1 MSTVVV
7 KRPPRA
13 SGPQA
18 PEGQIELAE
27 PPVLGEQAAAGLSS
41 ALAFLPM
48 ALGAGAMGMMFTVG
62 SRSPSTFMMSG
73 MMGVSMLSMG
83 LGQLGRKGAERKRK
97 MRAERRDYL
106 RYLAQLRTRARQ
118 AAAEQRAA
126 ASWDNPRPADLWSL
140 ASGTRLWERRGG
152 NHDFGRVRIGV
163 GSSRAGLELV
173 PPETRPVEDLEPLTA
188 VSLRRFTK
196 AFQSVGQVP
205 VSVPLRHFTSVEFA
219 GDGPAALGLLRAMLG
234 QLVVL
239 HGPDEL
245 RVAVLTD
252 TVGREEWNWLKW
264 LPHNAHAHQED
275 EAGPLR
281 LVAEDPDELLGLVGA
296 EVADRPEYGSGS
308 PPRVTEPLIVVVAYR
323 VRIPETCRLLTGGIH
338 NVVLLDATGGMTGGP
353 HVLRLTVRDGEVE
366 YPVADGSVTAR
377 ADTLTRTTAEDLA
390 RQLAPMRTGGGVEL
404 VEEPLETDFDLGSL
418 LGVRDPRSFDVAALW
433 RTRAAQSARL
443 RVPIGITEDNEVLE
457 LDLKESAQTG
467 MGPHGLLIGATGSG
481 KSELVRTL
489 VIGLAATHSSDV
501 LNFVLVDFKGG
512 ATFLN
517 MDRLPHT
524 SAVITN
530 LADEL
535 HLVDRMRDSLNGE
548 MIRRQEVLRESGH
561 SSLFD
566 YEKAR
571 LAGAPL
577 APLPSLLIV
586 VDEFSELL
594 ANKPEFVEL
603 FVTIGRLGR
612 SLGVHLLLAS
622 QRLDEGRIHR
632 VEGHLS
638 YKIALR
644 TFSSM
649 ESRSVI
655 GVGSAYELPSA
666 PGNGYL
672 KVDTTNLARFKA
684 AYVSG
689 PCPVTAA
696 ARPAEAALGPGQ
708 VVAFGMEQRVPRALD
723 APEAPDAFQTAGERF
738 AQGAGPLSEPAGD
751 DEESLLD
758 VLIERLEGA
767 GPPARQVWLPPLES
781 PPSLDQLLPG
791 IVPDPERGMT
801 VGDYPGLGGLRVPI
815 GMVDRPFEQLREL
828 LVADLSGADGH
839 LALAGAPQTGKST
852 MLRTLMLSLALTHTP
867 REVQFYCLDFGG
879 GGLQSTAGLPH
890 VGSIATRMERDRVQR
905 TVEELTQLLEVRE
918 QRFTERGLE
927 SMRAYR
933 QARDR
938 GEIDDPYGDVFLVVD
953 NWSTIKQDF
962 EDLEPRITDLAARG
976 LSFGLHVVASAV
988 RWSEIRPRA
997 RDLFGTKLELRLG
1010 DAMESEFGSK
1020 LAKSVPPQAG
1030 RGLTKSR
1037 FHFMGALPRL
1047 DSFSGAEGLT
1057 EATKAAVAEI
1067 DAFWTG
1073 APAPGVRLL
1082 PVRLP
1087 LDRLP
1092 RPEGD
1097 LRVCLGWDEQRLSPV
1112 WHDFA
1117 TAPHLMV
1124 FGDAETGKTN
1134 VLRVVIDAITRR
1146 YRPEE
1151 ARILLADTRRD
1162 LLAVVPEEYRVG
1174 FAVDGEALT
1183 SLVDSAAVSV
1193 GKRIP
1198 GPDIAP
1204 ERLPRRDW
1212 WGGPR
1217 LFILLDDYDLYG
1229 GGSLSNSPL
1238 NALGPMLVHSANIGL
1253 HMVISRST
1261 SGASRVMMD
1270 PVLRRMWEL
1279 GSPALLHSYPKEE
1292 GKFIGEARPRTLPP
1306 GRAQLVTRRGVRL
1319 MQVGHAGP

>member
-1 MSTVVV
+1 MSTVIV
-7 KRPPRA
+7 KRSPRV
-13 SGPQA
+13 SGPEA

-27 PPVLGEQAAAGLSS
+27 PPVLGEPATADATS
-41 ALAFLPM
+41 ALVYLPM
-48 ALGAGAMGMMFTVG
+48 ALGMGAMVMMFTV
-62 SRSPSTFMMSG
+62 SARSPYTFMMSG
-73 MMGVSMLSMG
+73 MMGTAMLSMG
-83 LGQLGRKGAERKRK
+83 LSQLGRKGAERKRR
-97 MRAERRDYL
+97 MRSERRDYL
-106 RYLAQLRTRARQ
+106 RYLAQLRRKARQ

-126 ASWDNPRPADLWSL
+126 ASWDNPRPQDLW
-140 ASGTRLWERRGG
+140 AVAAGPRLWERRGA
-152 NHDFGRVRIGV
+152 HDDFAQVRIGL
-163 GSSRAGLELV
+163 GTRRADLVLV
-173 PPETRPVEDLEPLTA
+173 PPETKPVEDLEPLTA
-188 VSLRRFTK
+188 ISLRRFTK
-196 AFQSVGQVP
+196 AFQSVGHVP
-205 VSVPLRHFTSVEFA
+205 VSVPLRRFTSVEFA
-219 GDGPAALGLLRAMLG
+219 GDGVAALGLLRALIG
-234 QLVVL
+234 QLATL
-239 HGPDEL
+239 HAPDEL
-245 RVAVLTD
+245 RLALLTD
-252 TVGREEWNWLKW
+252 AVGRDEWDWLKW
-264 LPHNAHAHQED
+264 LPHNAHPYEED
-275 EAGPLR
+275 AAGPLR
-281 LVAEDPDELLGLVGA
+281 LVADDHDVLLDLLGA
-296 EVADRPEYGSGS
+296 EVTDRPDHDPGS
-308 PPRVTEPLIVVVAYR
+308 PPRPAEPFVVVLAYR
-323 VRIPETCRLLTGGIH
+323 TLIPETSRLLAGGLR
-338 NVVLLDATGGMTGGP
+338 NMVLLDATGAMTGGP
-353 HVLRLTVRDGEVE
+353 QVLRLTVRDGTVE
-366 YPVADGSVTAR
+366 YPAGDLTVTAD
-377 ADTLTRTTAEDLA
+377 ADDLSPSAAEDLA
-390 RQLAPMRTGGGVEL
+390 RVLAPMRTSGGVEL
-404 VEEPLETDFDLGSL
+404 VEQPLETDFDLGAL
-418 LGVRDPRSFDVAALW
+418 LGIRDPRSFDVAALW

-457 LDLKESAQTG
+457 LDLKESAQAG

-548 MIRRQEVLRESGH
+548 MIRRQELLRESGH
-561 SSLFD
+561 SSLFE

-571 LAGAPL
+571 LGGAPL
-577 APLPSLLIV
+577 TPLPSLLIV

-638 YKIALR
+638 YRIALR

-689 PCPVTAA
+689 PCPVPATTI
-696 ARPAEAALGPGQ
+696 RPAEAAAGAEQ
-708 VVAFGMEQRVPRALD
+708 VVAFGMEQRVPD
-723 APEAPDAFQTAGERF
+723 APSALEEPDRSS
-738 AQGAGPLSEPAGD
+738 AQGAEPQPAEPAGD
-751 DEESLLD
+751 DEESLLE
-758 VLIERLEGA
+758 VLVDRLDGA
-767 GPPARQVWLPPLES
+767 GPPARQVWLPPLDS
-781 PPSLDQLLPG
+781 SPSLDQLLPG
-791 IVPDPERGMT
+791 IVPDPERGMSA
-801 VGDYPGLGGLRVPI
+801 GDYPALGALRVPL

-839 LALAGAPQTGKST
+839 LAVAGAPQTGKST
-852 MLRTLMLSLALTHTP
+852 TLRTLMLSLALTHTP

-918 QRFTERGLE
+918 QRFTDHGLE
-927 SMRAYR
+927 SMPAYR
-933 QARDR
+933 QLRDR

-962 EDLEPRITDLAARG
+962 EELEPRITDLAARG

-1010 DAMESEFGSK
+1010 DSMESEIGSK
-1020 LAKSVPPQAG
+1020 IAASVPHQPG
-1030 RGLTKSR
+1030 RGLTTSKY
-1037 FHFMGALPRL
+1037 HFLSALPRL
-1047 DSFSGAEGLT
+1047 DSLSGTDDLT
-1057 EATKAAVAEI
+1057 MATKSAVAEI
-1067 DAFWTG
+1067 DAFWPG
-1073 APAPGVRLL
+1073 RPAPGVRLL
-1082 PVRLP
+1082 PAKLP

-1092 RPEGD
+1092 APEGD
-1097 LRVCLGWDEQRLSPV
+1097 LRFCLGWDEQRLAPV
-1112 WHDFA
+1112 WHDLA
-1117 TAPHLMV
+1117 TTPHLMV

-1134 VLRVVIDAITRR
+1134 VLRVAIDAITRR
-1146 YRPEE
+1146 YQPDE

-1162 LLAVVPEEYRVG
+1162 LLAAVPEEYRVG

-1183 SLVDSAAVSV
+1183 SLAGSAAVSV
-1193 GKRIP
+1193 NKRIP

-1204 ERLPRRDW
+1204 ERLARRDW
-1212 WGGPR
+1212 WSGPR
-1217 LFILLDDYDLYG
+1217 LFVLIDDYDLYG
-1229 GGSLSNSPL
+1229 GGPGAVSPL
-1238 NALGPMLVHSANIGL
+1238 NALAPMLAHSVNIGL

-1261 SGASRVMMD
+1261 SGASRAMMD
-1270 PVLRRMWEL
+1270 PVLRRIWEL

-1292 GKFIGEARPRTLPP
+1292 GKFIGEARPRTLPS

-1319 MQVGHAGP
+1319 MQVGYAGP